1 MNLQFVSTSIR
12 FYFPL
17 KKHTAHIPTHTAH
30 TLVMLL
36 FLVLVSCQQNV
47 KVEPYKDLT
56 HQSNTF
62 KRDKYYRLY
71 LPQGYGEGSER
82 YPVIYFFH
90 GWGGRYKSDDNA
102 KLEYDMIKSLVDKY
116 NVILVMWD
124 GNMEEKEPR
133 PYNIG
138 NHPDVKYDIQMKD
151 YFLELVA
158 HVDSTYRTI
167 PEKSKRGIIGFS
179 MGGFMSYFLAGKY
192 PDKIGAAVNMTGSP
206 EFFIGYPDNHTLY
219 PLRYMFSN
227 LREVKLRF
235 HNSTADE
242 LTSLNTEVHQGA
254 LWDGHPG
261 YEYWQFVGGHVVD
274 LPGKTDVFEKAMNF
288 VSNAFKDPIEE
299 PSTWSHYDI
308 YPHFELYNYKVTSD
322 KKEPG
327 FIFLNHVSPYGFG
340 IYTRQWLPDGPPL
353 STCNMKIVTAPIYPS
368 NTMYNVI
375 KFDRY
380 GKILSKSS
388 QSSDENGSLH
398 ITADQKGYEIG
409 IYRKADTFD
418 FICASYLID
427 KNKRLLRAGKPNE
440 IALTILNRGDTLSTQ
455 PVKVSLI
462 PTDSSVIVSPLSVAE
477 GSWSN
482 QRVFRTAPFRIDVS
496 KKPPSNGAPCE
507 VKFNVHIATDDLS
520 FVDEIIVPVLYDVA
534 LFNDV
539 IVDDGRHVNDTSG
552 VYGKGNGDGNVSSG
566 EQVML
571 YTNGHR
577 LRLYTDDPYVE
588 AENEKLVDEVIPAKW
603 PDGFTTSSVI
613 KISGK
618 CPDGHVIEAVGNFET
633 KGYMPID
640 RKVTWGKVK
649 IQVKNQGM
657 E

>member
-1 MNLQFVSTSIR
+1 MNLPFAPTSIC
-12 FYFPL
+12 FQFPK
-17 KKHTAHIPTHTAH
+17 KKHTAHIQTHTAH

-36 FLVLVSCQQNV
+36 FLVLVSCQRNV

-56 HQSNTF
+56 HQSNIF

-71 LPQGYGEGSER
+71 LPQGYSEGSER

-102 KLEYDMIKSLVDKY
+102 KLEYEMIKTLVDKY

-124 GNMEEKEPR
+124 GNLEEKEPR

-192 PDKIGAAVNMTGSP
+192 PDKIAAAVNMTGSP

-219 PLRYMFSN
+219 PVRYTFSN

-254 LWDGHPG
+254 LWDDHPA

-274 LPGKTDVFEKAMNF
+274 VPGKTDVFEKAMNF
-288 VSNAFKDPIEE
+288 VSNAFKNPIDE

-308 YPHFELYNYKVTSD
+308 YPDFELYNYKVTSD

-327 FIFLNHVSPYGFG
+327 FIFLNHVSPHGFG
-340 IYTRQWLPDGPPL
+340 ISTHQWLPDGPPV
-353 STCNMKIVTAPIYPS
+353 STCNMEIVTAPIYPS

-375 KFDRY
+375 KFDRN
-380 GKILSKSS
+380 GKVLSESS
-388 QSSDENGSLH
+388 HSSDENGSLH

-418 FICASYLID
+418 FICASYSID
-427 KNKRLLRAGKPNE
+427 KDKRHFRAGKPNNL
-440 IALTILNRGDTLSTQ
+440 ALNILNRGGILSTQ
-455 PVKVSLI
+455 PVKVSLH
-462 PTDSSVIVSPLSVAE
+462 PTDSSVIVSPLSVTE
-477 GSWSN
+477 GSWSS
-482 QRVFRTAPFRIDVS
+482 QRVFRTAPFNVAIS
-496 KKPPSNGAPCE
+496 KNAPSNGAPSE
-507 VKFNVHIATDDLS
+507 VKLKIHIATDDLS
-520 FVDEIIVPVLYDVA
+520 FVDEIIVPVLYDVP
-534 LFNDV
+534 LFKDLL
-539 IVDDGRHVNDTSG
+539 VDDGRHVNDSSG
-552 VYGKGNGDGNVSSG
+552 VYGKGNGNGNVSSG
-566 EQVML
+566 EQIML

-577 LRLYTDDPYVE
+577 LRVYTDDPYVE
-588 AENEKLVDEVIPAKW
+588 AENEKLVDEVLPAKW

-613 KISGK
+613 MISNK
-618 CPDGHVIEAVGNFET
+618 CPDGHVIEGVGNFET
-633 KGYMPID
+633 KGFMPID
-640 RKVTWGKVK
+640 RKVTWGKVT
-649 IQVKNQGM
+649 IQVKN
-657 E
+657 

>member
-1 MNLQFVSTSIR
+1 MSPPLLPLLIR
-12 FYFPL
+12 FHFPI

-30 TLVMLL
+30 TFVMLL
-36 FLVLVSCQQNV
+36 FLVLVSCQRNV
-47 KVEPYKDLT
+47 NVEPYKDMK
-56 HQSNTF
+56 HQSNIF

-71 LPQGYGEGSER
+71 LPNDYDEGDQR

-102 KLEYDMIKSLVDKY
+102 KLEYELIKSLVDKY

-138 NHPDVKYDIQMKD
+138 NHQDVKYDIQMKD
-151 YFLELVA
+151 YFLELVG
-158 HVDSTYRTI
+158 HIDSTYRTL
-167 PEKSKRGIIGFS
+167 PEKGKRGIIGFS

-192 PDKIGAAVNMTGSP
+192 PDKIAAAVNMTGSP
-206 EFFIGYPDNHTLY
+206 EFFVGYPDNHTLY
-219 PLRYMFSN
+219 PVRYTFSN

-288 VSNAFKDPIEE
+288 VSNAFKNPIDQ
-299 PSTWSHYDI
+299 PSSWSHYDI
-308 YPHFELYNYKVTSD
+308 YPDFELYNYRVTSD

-327 FIFLNHVSPYGFG
+327 FIFLNHVNPHGFG
-340 IYTRQWLPDGPPL
+340 ISTHQWLPDGPPL
-353 STCNMKIVTAPIYPS
+353 STCNMEVVTAPIYPS

-375 KFDRY
+375 KFDRH
-380 GKILSKSS
+380 GNVLSESPH
-388 QSSDENGSLH
+388 QSDENGSLR

-409 IYRKADTFD
+409 IFRKADTYD
-418 FICASYLID
+418 FICGSFSID
-427 KNKRLLRAGKPNE
+427 KNKYLLRAGEPNE
-440 IALTILNRGDTLSTQ
+440 LALTILNRSGTLLTP
-455 PVKVSLI
+455 PVKITLF
-462 PTDSSVIVSPLSVAE
+462 PTDSTVIVSPESVTE
-477 GSWSN
+477 GTWSN
-482 QRVFRTAPFRIDVS
+482 QRVFRTAPFRVTIS
-496 KKPPSNGAPCE
+496 KNAPSNGAPSE
-507 VKFNVHIATDDLS
+507 VKLKIHIETDDLS
-520 FVDEIIVPVLYDVA
+520 FVDEIIVPVFYDA
-534 LFNDV
+534 PMFENLS
-539 IVDDGRHVNDTSG
+539 VDDGRQVNDTSG
-552 VYGKGNGDGNVSSG
+552 VHGTGNGDGIAASG

-577 LRLYTDDPYVE
+577 LRFYTDDPYVV
-588 AENEKLVDEVIPAKW
+588 ANSEKLVDEVLPAKW

-613 KISGK
+613 KISDN
-618 CPDGHVIEAVGNFET
+618 CPDGHIIEGVGNFET
-633 KGYMPID
+633 KGFMPID
-640 RKVTWGKVK
+640 RRVRWGTVK
-649 IQVKNQGM
+649 IEVKK
-657 E
+657 